1 MRKKRN
7 KKHFTFL
14 VAILIF
20 AFLFLNLLYSQLIS
34 PLYPQFVNESKN
46 TVVEYLKKIKTLS
59 SFEIQLN
66 VFENIYGRG
75 IKEEV
80 FQEDLVRNQKIKKLE
95 QVLEKNPNSR
105 DVLYSLYQLY
115 WEKGDSL
122 TAGKYLKLIK
132 EVDPNIGL

>member
-132 EVDPNIGL
+132 EVDHKIGL

>member
-132 EVDPNIGL
+132 